1 MQVPTL
7 APVDVARAGAVAA
20 VEEERLMAAIAHGS
34 VVVTGPGIVV
44 GVLIWLTQKEKSP
57 YAAAQAM
64 QAAVYQL
71 LGTIAVVALWIAY
84 SIFVTIACMPIF
96 QIPAQYEDTLPSL
109 FWISMASMFIPL
121 AVMGIWWLYGL
132 WGALKCWRGKEFC
145 YALIGK
151 ALVKD

>member
-1 MQVPTL
+1 MKLETL
-7 APVDVARAGAVAA
+7 SD
-20 VEEERLMAAIAHGS
+20 ERLMAAIAHGS

-84 SIFVTIACMPIF
+84 SIFVTIACIPIF
-96 QIPAQYEDTLPSL
+96 QNPAQYENTLPPL
-109 FWISMASMFIPL
+109 FWPSMASMVIPF
-121 AVMGIWWLYGL
+121 AVMVVWWLYGL
-132 WGALKCWRGKEFC
+132 WGALQCWRGEEFR
-145 YALIGK
+145 YAFIGK
-151 ALVKD
+151 RILAE